1 MAVMKK
7 TKISS
12 FLILLFGIVFISCG
26 SSNDDDDITTEFG
39 AVFVSSN
46 TTPVVGIYDF
56 SSSSVSSIQ
65 FGLSS
70 TDSDGIIYSSES
82 DELYIASRT
91 NNRVEVY
98 TDLKQTEASLNIEL
112 AFSSSTDFANARKL
126 AASGSKVVVSQD
138 ASDANN
144 QTNAFYVYEIGDNS
158 ATLSNTYTA
167 DINLWDIQFSG
178 STLYAIQDNSDT
190 LAVYNN
196 FLSNSDGLVSPNV
209 KVQVEGIVR
218 THALHYS
225 ASEDIMFL
233 SDIGDAGSD
242 SDGAIHVITNFSTKI
257 AAAGNNG
264 TISSA
269 DQIVIEGSNTE
280 LGNPVGL
287 AYNAETQKIYVAE
300 RAVAGGKLLEFDLPS
315 SNGNASPTYSQNF
328 AGAAAVYFSN

>member
-1 MAVMKK
+1 MKK

-12 FLILLFGIVFISCG
+12 LLIFLFGIVFISCG

-56 SSSSVSSIQ
+56 SSTTVSSIQ

-70 TDSDGIIYSSES
+70 ADSDGIIYSSVS

-98 TDLKQTEASLNIEL
+98 TDLTKTEASLNIEL
-112 AFSSSTDFANARKL
+112 AFSSSQDFANARKL

-144 QTNAFYVYEIGDNS
+144 QTNAYYVYEVGDNS
-158 ATLSNTYTA
+158 ATLVNTYTA

-178 STLYAIQDNSDT
+178 NALYAIQDNSDT
-190 LAVYNN
+190 LVVYNN
-196 FLSNSDGLVSPNV
+196 FLSNSDGLVSPDT
-209 KVQVEGIVR
+209 KVQIEGIVR
-218 THALHYS
+218 THALHYN
-225 ASEDIMFL
+225 ASSDIMFL
-233 SDIGDAGSD
+233 SDIGDAGS
-242 SDGAIHVITNFSTKI
+242 STDGAIHVISDFSSKFAT
-257 AAAGNNG
+257 AGNNG
-264 TISSA
+264 TISTS
-269 DQIVIEGSNTE
+269 DQIVIEGSNTQ
-280 LGNPVGL
+280 LGNPVGI
-287 AYNAETQKIYVAE
+287 AYNSETQKIYVAE
-300 RAVAGGKLLEFDLPS
+300 RAVDGGKLLEFDLPS

-328 AGAAAVYFSN
+328 AGAAAVYFAN

>member
-1 MAVMKK
+1 MKK

-12 FLILLFGIVFISCG
+12 LLIFLFGIVFISCG

-56 SSSSVSSIQ
+56 SSTTVSSIQ

-70 TDSDGIIYSSES
+70 ADSDGIIYSSVS

-98 TDLKQTEASLNIEL
+98 TDLKKTEASLNIEL
-112 AFSSSTDFANARKL
+112 AFSSSQDFANARKL

-144 QTNAFYVYEIGDNS
+144 QTNAYYVYEVGDNS
-158 ATLSNTYTA
+158 ATLVNTYTA

-178 STLYAIQDNSDT
+178 NALYAIQDNSDT
-190 LAVYNN
+190 LVVYNN
-196 FLSNSDGLVSPNV
+196 FLSNSDGLVSPDT
-209 KVQVEGIVR
+209 KVQIEGIVR
-218 THALHYS
+218 THALHYN
-225 ASEDIMFL
+225 ASSDIMFL
-233 SDIGDAGSD
+233 SDIGDAGS
-242 SDGAIHVITNFSTKI
+242 STDGAIHVISDFSSKF

-264 TISSA
+264 TISTS
-269 DQIVIEGSNTE
+269 DQIVIEGSNTQ
-280 LGNPVGL
+280 LGNPVGI
-287 AYNAETQKIYVAE
+287 AYNSETQKIYVAE
-300 RAVAGGKLLEFDLPS
+300 RAVDGGKLLEFDLPS

-328 AGAAAVYFSN
+328 AGAAAVYFAN